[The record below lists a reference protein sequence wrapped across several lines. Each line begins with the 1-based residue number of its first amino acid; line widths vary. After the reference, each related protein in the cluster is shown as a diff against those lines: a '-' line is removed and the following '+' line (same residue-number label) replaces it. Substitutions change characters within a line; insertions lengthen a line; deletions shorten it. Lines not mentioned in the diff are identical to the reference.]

1 MQSEDNRINIPE
13 VYYGQDINISG
24 DIDLSNPENWRKA
37 QPIRFTAIPEI
48 QNPEFRSNDFL
59 DKEDKFLLDAYAGG
73 GEVKIINDKLVYRG
87 SDNRLTT
94 IATIR
99 NVKGEQRVY
108 KSPFAKI
115 FLKENTDELVE
126 NWAKENGYAVWK
138 EDFGD
143 SYARGGSLYEVNRVG
158 ENDKPLEE
166 SMMGAKNLN
175 ELKERIN
182 EKYGTTEG
190 FRIKKR
196 SKSGA
201 FHRVNFNE
209 GGSTKPNPTE
219 KIKHNNLMSRTDY
232 TAYVKIND
240 YPYTATVRKLSAFKE
255 YLNRKDEK
263 FTPNVFGEIC
273 YISDYASKDWIY
285 ELKKIIVDK
294 KKEMENKMEIGGELS
309 EVADMLPHSEPMGV
323 IEPINIMETIQP
335 MYAEGGGAI
344 IENQYDLVVNDWVY
358 FTFNYPS
365 RFWDVAFGNDEHI
378 KGKFSS
384 IYERVG
390 SLGVMPRFW
399 SELDGGNRLK
409 LVRYIKANYVNDRSV
424 SGKIKKISD
433 NEYVSIVNHW
443 TMFGFNYPTNFIEK
457 AFANNMPQHFEG
469 KFSTAY
475 DRAGSVGAVNKFYTE
490 LSRDNQEAFASWVM
504 KNYSSKRYADGGGI
518 EPKLNFGDFK
528 ETLQEYE
535 IEGGST
541 YSNGG
546 GVELTRGDIENK
558 IQGLKLRIAKTKKE
572 VSSYESTNRG
582 KYNKLWQEKVVPLQ
596 KELDDLSEL
605 WGKSKYANGGGV
617 KEQKQMSRTIL
628 NDTVHKLIKKNG
640 TDIMKYSQFELSTLD
655 SYVSHR
661 DISEQLAETI
671 WGLAIKNGFNGYMS
685 RVLIINSGTG
695 KILNYVNND
704 FSKVDAVNPSNDE
717 NIIATLL
724 NNIQVID
731 IHSDSLKLLNHYDLG
746 IIINKNNAD
755 LSNLKMVCT
764 KLKSNN
770 MLIFV
775 APMNILYGENPI
787 KNFINEK
794 FDLIQ
799 AFCDESTNSCI
810 SVLKKM

>member
-1 MQSEDNRINIPE
+1 MFFKKNGIYSKEMEKSIKDFFKKQYLKKTFWSYLRNYGIVIPSSYKEIYDAIFLNEHSLNGTKINVYFVHESEQIKLADGTNTTFD
-13 VYYGQDINISG
+13 G
-24 DIDLSNPENWRKA
+24 SNPD
-37 QPIRFTAIPEI
+37 IRF
-48 QNPEFRSNDFL
+48 D
-59 DKEDKFLLDAYAGG
+59 GG

-138 EDFGD
+138 EDFGN
-143 SYARGGSLYEVNRVG
+143 SYEGGGSAENENEVYIEFLNKEKNFTKDKKSFKTYEDAVKWAR
-158 ENDKPLEE
+158 ENFDK
-166 SMMGAKNLN
+166 
-175 ELKERIN
+175 
-182 EKYGTTEG
+182 
-190 FRIKKR
+190 
-196 SKSGA
+196 
-201 FHRVNFNE
+201 FNPDMIRYYSV

-219 KIKHNNLMSRTDY
+219 KIKNNDLMNRTDY
-232 TAYVKIND
+232 TAYVVIND
-240 YPYTATVRKLSAFKE
+240 FPYTATVRSLNSFKN

-263 FTPNVFGEIC
+263 FTPNVFGEIT
-273 YISDYASKDWIY
+273 YISDNTSDEWVY
-285 ELKKIIVDK
+285 ELNKLIENK

-309 EVADMLPHSEPMGV
+309 EVADMLPHSEPNGYNQSYL
-323 IEPINIMETIQP
+323 NIMETVQP
-335 MYAEGGGAI
+335 IVRWAI
-344 IENQYDLVVNDWVY
+344 WIMAVV
-358 FTFNYPS
+358 
-365 RFWDVAFGNDEHI
+365 G
-378 KGKFSS
+378 
-384 IYERVG
+384 
-390 SLGVMPRFW
+390 
-399 SELDGGNRLK
+399 
-409 LVRYIKANYVNDRSV
+409 
-424 SGKIKKISD
+424 
-433 NEYVSIVNHW
+433 
-443 TMFGFNYPTNFIEK
+443 
-457 AFANNMPQHFEG
+457 
-469 KFSTAY
+469 
-475 DRAGSVGAVNKFYTE
+475 
-490 LSRDNQEAFASWVM
+490 
-504 KNYSSKRYADGGGI
+504 
-518 EPKLNFGDFK
+518 
-528 ETLQEYE
+528 
-535 IEGGST
+535 
-541 YSNGG
+541 
-546 GVELTRGDIENK
+546 
-558 IQGLKLRIAKTKKE
+558 
-572 VSSYESTNRG
+572 
-582 KYNKLWQEKVVPLQ
+582 
-596 KELDDLSEL
+596 
-605 WGKSKYANGGGV
+605 
-617 KEQKQMSRTIL
+617 EQKQMSRTIL
-628 NDTVHKLIKKNG
+628 NDSVHKLIKKNG

-731 IHSDSLKLLNHYDLG
+731 IHSDSLKLLNNYDLG
-746 IIINKNNAD
+746 IIINKHNAD

-794 FDLIQ
+794 FDLVQ

>member
-24 DIDLSNPENWRKA
+24 DIDLSNPENWRKV
-37 QPIRFTAIPEI
+37 QPMGFTSIPEI
-48 QNPEFRSNDFL
+48 QHPDLRRNDFL

-126 NWAKENGYAVWK
+126 NWAKENGYKVWK
-138 EDFGD
+138 EDFGN
-143 SYARGGSLYEVNRVG
+143 SYEGGGSAENENEVYIEFLNKEKNFTKDKKSFKTYEDAVKWARKNF
-158 ENDKPLEE
+158 DK
-166 SMMGAKNLN
+166 
-175 ELKERIN
+175 
-182 EKYGTTEG
+182 
-190 FRIKKR
+190 
-196 SKSGA
+196 
-201 FHRVNFNE
+201 FNPDMIRYYSV
-209 GGSTKPNPTE
+209 GGSTKPNPTQ
-219 KIKHNNLMSRTDY
+219 KIKHKDLMNRTDY

-240 YPYTATVRKLSAFKE
+240 YGYVATVRDLNSFE
-255 YLNRKDEK
+255 NHLNRKDET
-263 FTPNVFGEIC
+263 FTPNVFGKIT
-273 YISDYASKDWIY
+273 YISDNASDEWVY
-285 ELKKIIVDK
+285 ELNKLIENK

-309 EVADMLPHSEPMGV
+309 EVADMLPHSEPMG
-323 IEPINIMETIQP
+323 IIQPMNIMETVNP
-335 MYAEGGGAI
+335 MYDRGGSLMNNYWNSVDLFYNKNRSSSTSGVSTKYDTFLMISPNRIDELKSKNNYNDGFWQYPNPEISPVPILILQVDNQGKYYAVPMRNYMAGDLMEQGGNYVGEYFLGAI
-344 IENQYDLVVNDWVY
+344 PLRDRRNVSEGDADDISSYNQGTPRYNVGGQLK
-358 FTFNYPS
+358 PIPE
-365 RFWDVAFGNDEHI
+365 GN
-378 KGKFSS
+378 KG
-384 IYERVG
+384 
-390 SLGVMPRFW
+390 L
-399 SELDGGNRLK
+399 
-409 LVRYIKANYVNDRSV
+409 
-424 SGKIKKISD
+424 
-433 NEYVSIVNHW
+433 
-443 TMFGFNYPTNFIEK
+443 
-457 AFANNMPQHFEG
+457 
-469 KFSTAY
+469 
-475 DRAGSVGAVNKFYTE
+475 
-490 LSRDNQEAFASWVM
+490 
-504 KNYSSKRYADGGGI
+504 
-518 EPKLNFGDFK
+518 PKLPEEVRNRMGYMD
-528 ETLQEYE
+528 
-535 IEGGST
+535 
-541 YSNGG
+541 NGG
-546 GVELTRGDIENK
+546 MAEE
-558 IQGLKLRIAKTKKE
+558 
-572 VSSYESTNRG
+572 
-582 KYNKLWQEKVVPLQ
+582 
-596 KELDDLSEL
+596 
-605 WGKSKYANGGGV
+605 
-617 KEQKQMSRTIL
+617 KQMSRTIL
-628 NDTVHKLIKKNG
+628 NDSVHKLIKKNG

-794 FDLIQ
+794 FDLVQ